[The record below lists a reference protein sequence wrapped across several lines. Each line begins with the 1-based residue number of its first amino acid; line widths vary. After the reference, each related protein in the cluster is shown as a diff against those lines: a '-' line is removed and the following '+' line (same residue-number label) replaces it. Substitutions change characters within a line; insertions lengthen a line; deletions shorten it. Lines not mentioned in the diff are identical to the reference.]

1 MFVRV
6 NLLLIVS
13 VSALASSPD
22 QMLQEIKGVEAAR
35 SNLVFKDR
43 PSISDEQYL
52 RALSGQ
58 IVTGLF
64 INQRDEAGQGWGVTV
79 YPEPV
84 QRIWAAL
91 TNEEDMDGRMS
102 LEHSAVL
109 EGPEHSHG
117 RVIFQSLDLPRP
129 LSDRWW
135 VTRVS
140 HGADAYRASGGKL
153 WEISWVDEN
162 KTYSL
167 ANTPF
172 AAYAERATPLDW
184 TTGSWLMIPLSNGQ
198 TLVEYTISTDPGGR
212 IPAAFASRF
221 APSQVQTA
229 MEELLDLVEKQKE
242 ETMPAGMVKPDGSS
256 LF

>member
-1 MFVRV
+1 MFLRLSVLFIAC
-6 NLLLIVS
+6 NLAFAATSDRLLEEVKS
-13 VSALASSPD
+13 V
-22 QMLQEIKGVEAAR
+22 EEARAR
-35 SNLVFKDR
+35 LVFKDR
-43 PSISDEQYL
+43 PTITDEQYL
-52 RALSGQ
+52 RALDGR

-64 INQRDEAGQGWGVTV
+64 INKKGKTGQGWGVTV

-91 TNEEDMDGRMS
+91 TNEEDMDGKMS

-109 EGPEHSHG
+109 EGPEHGHG
-117 RVIFQSLDLPRP
+117 RVVFQSLDLPRP

-140 HGADAYRASGGKL
+140 HGVDAYRASAGKL
-153 WEISWVDEN
+153 WEVSWVDEN

-167 ANTPF
+167 ANTEF
-172 AAYAERATPLDW
+172 AAYGERATPLEW
-184 TTGSWLMIPLSNGQ
+184 TTGSWLMIPLSNGH
-198 TLVEYTISTDPGGR
+198 TLVEYTVSTDPGGR

-221 APSQVQTA
+221 APSQVETA
-229 MEELLDLVEKQKE
+229 MEELLELVEKQKQ
-242 ETMPAGMVKPDGSS
+242 ETLPGGLVKPDGSP